1 MKKIVV
7 TLFAAAALAACKKN
21 EEPRLDRSMESTTTS
36 TPAESGMTAND
47 SAKTQNTQDIRNALS
62 AQDKKFADAAAI
74 GGMLEVMLGKLAE
87 TNAANPVV
95 KSLGAMMVKDHT
107 KANDELKA
115 WASSMNYTLPA
126 GLDARKQKTYDDL
139 KARKGADF
147 DKEYTHLMVSDH
159 KEDIEEFRKEASGG
173 TETSLKSFAS
183 NTLPTLEHHLKE
195 SEKARNNVK

>member
-21 EEPRLDRSMESTTTS
+21 EEPRVDRSMESTTTS
-36 TPAESGMTAND
+36 TPAESGMAAND
-47 SAKTQNTQDIRNALS
+47 SAKTQNMQGTTNSLS
-62 AQDKKFADAAAI
+62 VQDKKFADAAAM

-115 WASSMNYTLPA
+115 WASSMNYTLPTE
-126 GLDARKQKTYDDL
+126 LDAQKQKTYDDL

-159 KEDIEEFRKEASGG
+159 KKDIEEFRKEASGG

-195 SEKARNNVK
+195 SEKARNSVK